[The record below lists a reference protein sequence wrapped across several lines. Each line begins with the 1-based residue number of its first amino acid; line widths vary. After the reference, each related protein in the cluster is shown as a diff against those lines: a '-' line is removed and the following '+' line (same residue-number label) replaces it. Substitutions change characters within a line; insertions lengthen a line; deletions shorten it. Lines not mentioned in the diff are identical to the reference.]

1 MTGIK
6 YVCLQKKKLKVI
18 SEGFFPSLCTLLEG
32 QSPHIGNIREYS
44 SVRLMFFKSHIY
56 VLFHN
61 LK

>member
-18 SEGFFPSLCTLLEG
+18 SEGFFPSEKVKDC